1 MREIKFRAYDPVL
14 GMCEVAQI
22 DFTHQTVFV
31 YSKNHGPMYEL
42 NWFNSPPMQY
52 TGLKDKNGREIYE
65 GDIVKVHESGW
76 HDLPEGK
83 IEICHCRGWDA

>member
-1 MREIKFRAYDPVL
+1 
-14 GMCEVAQI
+14 
-22 DFTHQTVFV
+22 
-31 YSKNHGPMYEL
+31 L